1 MWAMFDDEGRIS
13 VIYQG
18 QPGQTAADL
27 EEIYGNNFIEGA
39 SDGSVNWENT
49 WVDGSSLAT
58 RTDLFATWDATTVAA
73 DGVSEIALRGLP
85 IPCTVLIDYTHS
97 VEVTDGSLEFTAD
110 SPGTYSVVVDE
121 VAYIKQEWSV
131 DAI

>member
-39 SDGSVNWENT
+39 SDGSVDWENT
-49 WVDGSSLAT
+49 WVDGSNLAT
-58 RTDLFATWDATTVAA
+58 
-73 DGVSEIALRGLP
+73 
-85 IPCTVLIDYTHS
+85 
-97 VEVTDGSLEFTAD
+97 
-110 SPGTYSVVVDE
+110 
-121 VAYIKQEWSV
+121 
-131 DAI
+131 

>member
-39 SDGSVNWENT
+39 IDGSVDWENT
-49 WVDGSSLAT
+49 WVNNGVLEDKASLT
-58 RTDLFATWDATTVAA
+58 ATWDATTVAA
-73 DGVSEIALRGLP
+73 DGVTEIVLSGLP
-85 IPCTVLIDYTHS
+85 TPCTVLIDYMHS

-110 SPGTYSVVVDE
+110 APGTYSLVVDE
-121 VAYIKQEWSV
+121 VAYTRQEWTV